1 MNRILQTFLLL
12 LFLIASEAKAQ
23 IRTVT
28 GTVTGKEDGQPL
40 PGVSVMVL
48 GTKSGTQTGPDGSY
62 SIKIAPGQSLTFSF
76 IGFTTQTL
84 SPNSDRLNVALSG
97 SASALNEVVV
107 TGYGTQL
114 RRNNIGS
121 VAAIKGPAIADAPVQ
136 SFDQALAGR
145 ASGVQITIPTGVLN
159 SPPVFRIRGT
169 NSISLSSQPLIVVD
183 GQVVITGDLSLTSSS
198 SNALANI
205 NPNDIESIDIAKDA
219 AATAIYGSRAGN
231 GVVFITTK
239 KGKLGKPRISYD
251 TWVGVTSPYRL
262 PNMLNAFQYTDYKN
276 EAVANANSIRSGSV
290 VQSVGVPVQFKLTNG
305 PDGAPINTNWYDY
318 VYRDGV
324 AYSHNLNVSGA
335 SDATTYYGSFGYTDQ
350 QGIYRKNELKRMN
363 ALFNLDSKVNKIITV
378 GGKLS
383 FSNEQNIAAAS
394 SGSLN
399 GEAYGTTGLARTAM
413 VNSPNV
419 SPYNND
425 GSYNIGATYVG
436 PMNNVAIG
444 NQVGFY
450 NPVYVL
456 NNNRENTEIDH
467 LQSNAYLQI
476 KPVSWVTLKS
486 QYGIDYIDSDN
497 DEFYAPLHGPGQSL
511 NGEATAAF
519 RKYKRWTW
527 TNTAQLTYSFAQK
540 HNFDFLAGQ
549 EQQRNTTRGY
559 GIDRQTLSDPAYT
572 VVQAG
577 FTTPQNYAQLLTENY
592 LSSVFGRLTYNFDQ
606 KYYLSGNIRQDNY
619 SALGVKK
626 GTFYGLGAGWEITKE
641 KFWSN
646 AGLDK
651 VFTSFRLRG
660 SYGKVGNVS
669 GIGDFASFST
679 YNSGLYGGAST
690 LSFNA
695 AGNKA
700 LQWETSK
707 KTDVG
712 LTYGLLN
719 DRLTGEIAYY
729 NNNIDGLILN
739 VPQIP
744 SAGLPSTTIAQN
756 AGSMYN
762 RGVEFSIGGA
772 PILTKSFTWNSN
784 FNISY
789 NKNMVTKL
797 ATGLNEILT
806 ATGTTTTG
814 ESPSRT
820 VPGYSVGYLYVVRTG
835 GVDPTTGRRIFYN
848 AAGKALTYQH
858 ITSYA
863 NGVSGATLPQWN
875 YLDGTAGATAI
886 TQSADAVMYK
896 NTAPKF
902 VGGFDNNF
910 KYKGFDVDVLLT
922 YQLGF
927 WVYYGSNSGLHD
939 QRYWNNT
946 VDVLQRWTKP
956 GDVTDFVRPIYGDN
970 VSYGNTIP
978 LDVNVFKGDFV
989 KFKNVTLG
997 YTLPKTAAGK
1007 IGLSNARIYVSG
1019 QNLAV
1024 ITKYPGPDP
1033 EVASNGTSSSGQGT
1047 DRNGGP
1053 NARTFTLGLNIGF

>member
-572 VVQAG
+572 VIQAG

-806 ATGTTTTG
+806 ATGTT
-814 ESPSRT
+814 P
-820 VPGYSVGYLYVVRTG
+820 P
-835 GVDPTTGRRIFYN
+835 
-848 AAGKALTYQH
+848 Q
-858 ITSYA
+858 A
-863 NGVSGATLPQWN
+863 N
-875 YLDGTAGATAI
+875 
-886 TQSADAVMYK
+886 
-896 NTAPKF
+896 
-902 VGGFDNNF
+902 
-910 KYKGFDVDVLLT
+910 
-922 YQLGF
+922 
-927 WVYYGSNSGLHD
+927 
-939 QRYWNNT
+939 
-946 VDVLQRWTKP
+946 LQAELFP
-956 GDVTDFVRPIYGDN
+956 
-970 VSYGNTIP
+970 
-978 LDVNVFKGDFV
+978 
-989 KFKNVTLG
+989 
-997 YTLPKTAAGK
+997 
-1007 IGLSNARIYVSG
+1007 
-1019 QNLAV
+1019 V
-1024 ITKYPGPDP
+1024 I
-1033 EVASNGTSSSGQGT
+1033 
-1047 DRNGGP
+1047 
-1053 NARTFTLGLNIGF
+1053 L